1 MSKRILLPLTITIVL
16 ACCVPRVEA
25 RRSPTTEWD
34 PQIEKIGEKLVQ
46 HDWKAARR
54 LASKL
59 ARRVVEQSW
68 HQPGLNRTLASIA
81 RSQAIAEINLN
92 RDREA
97 VWHWHLAWNL
107 SLPSDQARAGLA
119 DLGRAS
125 VLLEYP
131 LRQRRKLPQGY
142 TPLGPL
148 ESLEV
153 EPPKVTIDGGPRL
166 RNSSGLNAGLTPDLQ
181 VEVLVDR
188 QGHLSYPVVDDTGV
202 HPVIVYVAIDWLFD
216 HASVQPA
223 RRNGQ
228 PVEYLQDFTIAFLH
242 QRGL

>member
-1 MSKRILLPLTITIVL
+1 MSKRILLPLTIAMVL
-16 ACCVPRVEA
+16 ICGAPHVEA
-25 RRSPTTEWD
+25 QGSRTTEWG
-34 PQIEKIGEKLVQ
+34 PQIDKVGEKLAE
-46 HDWKAARR
+46 HDWKAARQ
-54 LASKL
+54 LATRL
-59 ARRVVEQSW
+59 ARRVVEKSW
-68 HQPGLNRTLASIA
+68 HQPSLNRTLASIA

-107 SLPSDQARAGLA
+107 SLPSDQARAELGNF
-119 DLGRAS
+119 GRAS

-131 LRQRRKLPQGY
+131 LRERRKLPKGY
-142 TPLGPL
+142 TPLAPL

-153 EPPKVTIDGGPRL
+153 EPPEVVIDAGPRL
-166 RNSSGLNAGLTPDLQ
+166 RNSSALNSGLIPDLQ

-202 HPVIVYVAIDWLFD
+202 HPVIVYIAIDWLFD

-242 QRGL
+242 RRGL